1 MISEIRRI
9 IFISG
14 EHGSRLKRPSI
25 DHMLNIRTNG
35 RCFILNKQVKIF
47 FPGPSILSIANRAGG
62 GGGRGGAKG
71 TKLIYNTFFGAFLK
85 IMVYN
90 RLLITRSVRA
100 NTKLK

>member
-62 GGGRGGAKG
+62 GGGGGGKG
-71 TKLIYNTFFGAFLK
+71 GCKGCQID
-85 IMVYN
+85 
-90 RLLITRSVRA
+90 LLYVFWSVFK
-100 NTKLK
+100 NYGI